1 MDQGP
6 RDAGGQSQIQLITW
20 FLFVVAVLGVCA
32 RLGTKYA
39 MTSKLSRD
47 DGLILGAFVGE
58 MALITTHDSID
69 HSRKATYLPQCIS
82 ITVSATSG
90 LGQASV
96 SLTSES
102 IDNVIKV

>member
-1 MDQGP
+1 
-6 RDAGGQSQIQLITW
+6 
-20 FLFVVAVLGVCA
+20 
-32 RLGTKYA
+32 